1 MAWSVPLTA
10 VSNAVLTA
18 AQWNASVRDN
28 LLESA
33 PAKATTTGRLIVS
46 SGTNT
51 VAERAIQTARVI
63 ASQGLSS
70 LTYAN
75 LATTGPQVASLT
87 TGANA
92 LAFASAACTQNTNSA
107 FALFSI
113 AVSGATTI
121 ACTDAESFQF
131 QPSTAATASA
141 RGTYC
146 RHFDGTLTPG
156 ANTFTMQYRASA
168 GSAFFESRA
177 LTMIAL

>member
-1 MAWSVPLTA
+1 MAWSTPLTA

-33 PAKATTTGRLIVS
+33 PAKATTTGRLIVA

-51 VAERAIQTARVI
+51 VAERAVTTARV
-63 ASQGLSS
+63 ATSQGTSS
-70 LTYAN
+70 TTYTN

-87 TGANA
+87 TGTNA
-92 LAFASAACTQNTNSA
+92 LAFASASCSHNTNTA

-113 AVSGATTI
+113 AVTGASTI

-131 QPSTAATASA
+131 QPAAFSGSSSRA
-141 RGTYC
+141 TYC

-156 ANTFTMQYRASA
+156 ANTFTMQYRTSA
-168 GSAFFESRA
+168 GSAFFDSRA